1 MKTDKQ
7 IKGTLGEDAVCAELE
22 RRGHTIICRNF
33 RKSFGEIDI
42 ISTTNGFIVFTEVK
56 TRKYNSMVSGLEAVD
71 LSKQRKIVLT
81 ADAYLSENPVELQ
94 PRYDIAEVVTA
105 KGSGAVTRLNI
116 YEDAFSADGIYT
128 EN

>member
-7 IKGTLGEDAVCAELE
+7 IKGTLGENAVCAELE
-22 RRGHTIICRNF
+22 RRGHTIVCRNF
-33 RKSFGEIDI
+33 HKRVGEIDI
-42 ISTTNGFIVFTEVK
+42 ISTTGGFIVFTEVK

-71 LSKQRKIVLT
+71 FSKQRRIVLT
-81 ADAYLSENPVELQ
+81 ADAYLSENPVDLQ
-94 PRYDIAEVVTA
+94 PRYDIAEVVIERER
-105 KGSGAVTRLNI
+105 GAVTRIDI